1 MTRELSNSMKIV
13 FLSLLIILPL
23 YSYSMAETANEEKE
37 FFHKFFR
44 VAGVESQ
51 YNQKLN
57 AMARQFHQG
66 FASGLKRQVGQVAV
80 TNPAEKDMVM
90 QLVKQTVGQY
100 IKRMNAAL
108 VKEMPFKALVDHVY
122 YPVYSKYF
130 NVSELKEVI
139 AFYESPAGRKF
150 VSGTPALM
158 QKTALIF
165 NQKYVPKLQGLSK
178 KIADEEWAKIKPQLD
193 KLGKKGK

>member
-1 MTRELSNSMKIV
+1 MTPKLPNSIKII

-23 YSYSMAETANEEKE
+23 YSYSMAEAVNEEKE
-37 FFHKFFR
+37 FFHKFFK

-57 AMARQFHQG
+57 AMARQFQQG
-66 FASGLKRQVGQVAV
+66 FASGLRRQVGQVAV
-80 TNPAEKDMVM
+80 TNQAEKDKVR
-90 QLVKQTVGQY
+90 QLVKQTVEQY
-100 IKRMNAAL
+100 IQRMNAAM
-108 VKEMPFKALVDHVY
+108 VKEMQFKALVDHVY

-130 NVSELKEVI
+130 TVAEIKEVT

-150 VSGTPALM
+150 VSGTPALL

-165 NQKYVPKLQGLSK
+165 NQKYGSKLQRLSK
-178 KIADEEWAKIKPQLD
+178 RIADEELAKIKPQLD
-193 KLGKKGK
+193 KLEKKGK